1 MATVT
6 VARLAASKDASNL
19 VLDSLRNVTS
29 DLARGTKS
37 VLRQYAD
44 KYDTVALTDTSATAL
59 GLLQVVQAL
68 PLAIVDVGSVRRLS
82 GSASELQALYQAIDS
97 DRLLDLGNETVTVSG
112 STASAADL
120 NAINA
125 ATSGTVTV
133 ASTVTRLTGSA
144 SELAELYAAARAD
157 ARQINGLGNEA
168 VTVGGSSGSSGS
180 SASAADLNA
189 INAATTGTV
198 TVAQSVTTITGSAAE
213 LARLYADARAN
224 PRALTGL
231 GDENLIVT
239 GDSATASQLLALLNV
254 TSGTIT
260 GASSV
265 TELRGG
271 VAEVDKVLARVSDIS
286 PTSLV
291 LTDATYTAADLVRL
305 LERLDADSASIEI
318 PFVLGVSGSAA
329 DLKAVFTGIS
339 GLGKATAT
347 VTGSSAAA
355 ADLLALYGAT
365 TGLVTLSS
373 SVKTISGNAADL
385 AKAYKTAQDDPRALS
400 MLWNKDVLVTGTS
413 ASAEDLNTIDA
424 GTMGRVTVSDVS
436 TLTGSAAALA
446 QLYKA
451 NDSVLKPFTG
461 LGNEAITV
469 TGVSASVTDLRTIA
483 AATSGP
489 VDVGGVGAIT
499 GTFAQLKA
507 MLTTAPIPFA
517 RLEGITLRP
526 TDARLDAGDLL
537 AFIDSGAFKTRNL
550 KLDASAVNVL
560 DANIDQALTL
570 AEPSL
575 SMVGQAVAIELSDTT
590 LEASELAELDS
601 MYDGGIS
608 APRLTALNGAAAT
621 VLALL
626 ASPQLL
632 LPDTTGVTLTL
643 TDTALDAGTL
653 NALGKVFS
661 GTLVASAVKTINVDA
676 ATLTD
681 FTNLPDAFTGV
692 FAATTVN
699 ISGSAGADTIDA
711 TSLSWLG
718 AFAANI
724 QGLGGNDTL
733 TGGNGNDRLEG
744 GDGDDNLNGGA
755 GDDVLFGGPGQ
766 DTLTGGAGDDVLF
779 GGPGQDTLTGG
790 AGADTF
796 VFAPGD
802 SDFYNPDVI
811 TDLAVGDVIDLSA
824 INGGNFN
831 FRRGFVVDYGD
842 AQFTEGFDVFVGKIT
857 ADEQTSYYLLYET
870 TLFGDAGVYFA
881 GTLEVVALQG
891 PWLSADPSSWVLN
904 AGLLTIA

>member
-1 MATVT
+1 MATVKIST
-6 VARLAASKDASNL
+6 LAASRDANNL
-19 VLDSLRNVTS
+19 VHDSLRNLLG

-37 VLRQYAD
+37 VLRRYAD
-44 KYDTVALTDTSATAL
+44 KYDSLRLSESDVAASAGDLL
-59 GLLQVVQAL
+59 GVEAAMPAHASLDA
-68 PLAIVDVGSVRRLS
+68 GSVQRLS
-82 GSASELQALYQAIDS
+82 GSAADLGKLYTTPAG
-97 DRLLDLGNETVTVSG
+97 RVVGLGNETVTVSG

-157 ARQINGLGNEA
+157 ARQVNGLGNEA
-168 VTVGGSSGSSGS
+168 VTVDGS

-198 TVAQSVTTITGSAAE
+198 TVAPSVTTITGSAAD

-231 GDENLIVT
+231 GDEDLTVT

-254 TSGTIT
+254 TSGKIT

-271 VAEVDKVLARVSDIS
+271 VAEVDNVLARVSDIR
-286 PTSLV
+286 PASLV
-291 LTDATYTAADLVRL
+291 LTDATYTAADLLRL
-305 LERLDADSASIEI
+305 GAAGASIEI

-329 DLKAVFTGIS
+329 DLQAVFTEPGIS

-355 ADLLALYGAT
+355 ADLLALDGAT

-373 SVKTISGNAADL
+373 AVKTISGSAADL
-385 AKAYKTAQDDPRALS
+385 ATAYKTAQDKPGALS
-400 MLWNKDVLVTGTS
+400 MLWNKDVLVTGPS
-413 ASAEDLNTIDA
+413 ASAEALNTIDA
-424 GTMGRVTVSDVS
+424 GTLGRVTVSDGVS
-436 TLTGSAAALA
+436 ELTGTAAALV

-451 NDSVLKPFTG
+451 NNSVLKPFTG

-469 TGVSASVTDLRTIA
+469 TGDSASVTELRTIA

-507 MLTTAPIPFA
+507 MLTTAPLSLGGLQG
-517 RLEGITLRP
+517 RTLRP
-526 TDARLDAGDLL
+526 TDDNLDAGDLL

-550 KLDASAVNVL
+550 KLDARDIKVL
-560 DANIDQALTL
+560 EAKEVDDALALG
-570 AEPSL
+570 APHS
-575 SMVGQAVAIELSDTT
+575 SMVGQAKSIVLSETT
-590 LEASELAELDS
+590 LEASKLAELDRV
-601 MYDGGIS
+601 YNGDIR
-608 APRLTALNGAAAT
+608 APQLTTLNGAATT

-626 ASPQLL
+626 ASPQLE
-632 LPDTTGVTLTL
+632 LPDTTGVALTL
-643 TDTALDAGTL
+643 TDTALDDGTL
-653 NALGKVFS
+653 NDLGEVFS
-661 GTLVASAVKTINVDA
+661 GTLDASAVKTINVDA

-681 FTNLPDAFTGV
+681 FTDLPAELKEDSV

-699 ISGSAGADTIDA
+699 INGSADADTLDVN
-711 TSLSWLG
+711 TLSWLG

-724 QGLGGNDTL
+724 QGLGGNDKL
-733 TGGNGNDRLEG
+733 TGGNGNDHLEG
-744 GDGDDNLNGGA
+744 GDGNDKLTGGKGNDRLEGGNGNDTLNGGA
-755 GDDVLFGGPGQ
+755 GN
-766 DTLTGGAGDDVLF
+766 DVLF

-796 VFAPGD
+796 VFETGD
-802 SDFYNPDVI
+802 SDVYNPDVI

-824 INGGNFN
+824 INGVNFN
-831 FRRGFVVDYGD
+831 FWRDFVDDDDD
-842 AQFTEGFDVFVGKIT
+842 AKFTDRFDVFVGKTT
-857 ADEQTSYYLLYET
+857 AGEQTSYYLLYET
-870 TLFGDAGVYFA
+870 TPYGDEGADSA
-881 GTLEVVALQG
+881 GTLESVALQG
-891 PWLSADPSSWVLN
+891 PWLSADPSPSSWVLN

>member
-29 DLARGTKS
+29 DLARGVRS

-68 PLAIVDVGSVRRLS
+68 PLATVDVGSVQRLS

-97 DRLLDLGNETVTVSG
+97 GRLMGLGNETVTVSG

-168 VTVGGSSGSSGS
+168 VTVGGGS
-180 SASAADLNA
+180 ANAADLNA

-198 TVAQSVTTITGSAAE
+198 TVAPSVTTITGSAAE

-224 PRALTGL
+224 PRAVTGL
-231 GDENLIVT
+231 GDENLTVT
-239 GDSATASQLLALLNV
+239 GDSATASQLLALVNATRGTV
-254 TSGTIT
+254 TVT
-260 GASSV
+260 GSV

-271 VAEVDKVLARVSDIS
+271 VAEVDKVLNGVTGLS

-291 LTDATYTAADLVRL
+291 LTDATYTAADLL
-305 LERLDADSASIEI
+305 RLDAASASIEI

-329 DLKAVFTGIS
+329 DLKAVFTAPGIS

-355 ADLLALYGAT
+355 ADLLALDGAT

-373 SVKTISGNAADL
+373 TVKTISGSAADL
-385 AKAYKTAQDDPRALS
+385 ATAYETARDDPRALS
-400 MLWNKDVLVTGTS
+400 MLWNKDVLVTGTN
-413 ASAEDLNTIDA
+413 ASAEALNTIDA
-424 GTMGRVTVSDVS
+424 GTMGRVTVSDSVS
-436 TLTGSAAALA
+436 ALTGSAAALA

-451 NDSVLKPFTG
+451 NNSVLKPFAG
-461 LGNEAITV
+461 LGNEAIAV
-469 TGVSASVTDLRTIA
+469 TGDFASVTDLRTIA
-483 AATSGP
+483 GATSGP

-507 MLTTAPIPFA
+507 MLTTAPLSLGG
-517 RLEGITLRP
+517 LEGMTLRP

-537 AFIDSGAFKTRNL
+537 AFIDSDAFTAWIL
-550 KLDASAVNVL
+550 KLDASAVDIL
-560 DANIDQALTL
+560 DANIIQALTL
-570 AEPSL
+570 AALRP
-575 SMVGQAVAIELSDTT
+575 SMVGQAAAIELSDIALNAST
-590 LEASELAELDS
+590 LDLLDS
-601 MYDGGIS
+601 VYGGSIS
-608 APRLTALNGAAAT
+608 APLLTTLNGAATT

-626 ASPQLL
+626 AHHPQL

-653 NALGKVFS
+653 NALGEVFG

-681 FTNLPDAFTGV
+681 FTDLLDAFTEASV

-699 ISGSAGADTIDA
+699 IQGSADGDTIDA

-724 QGLGGNDTL
+724 QGQGGNDTL
-733 TGGNGNDRLEG
+733 TGGNGKDRLEG
-744 GDGDDNLNGGA
+744 GDGDDTLN
-755 GDDVLFGGPGQ
+755 
-766 DTLTGGAGDDVLF
+766 GGAGDDVLF

-796 VFAPGD
+796 VFVTGD
-802 SDFYNPDVI
+802 SLYDTPDRI
-811 TDLAVGDVIDLSA
+811 TDLEAGDTIDLSA
-824 INGGNFN
+824 IRNNLAFRFSDTVVADYDGSNGPSNET
-831 FRRGFVVDYGD
+831 DLD
-842 AQFTEGFDVFVGKIT
+842 IFVGTVDDKYFLFYEIDPAGSNIERIELGANLPAGAEDLADWSWSPSGLIT
-857 ADEQTSYYLLYET
+857 VGA
-870 TLFGDAGVYFA
+870 F
-881 GTLEVVALQG
+881 
-891 PWLSADPSSWVLN
+891 
-904 AGLLTIA
+904 IA